1 MIINKEAIDKLII
14 SLIDKFKIQKKIAY
28 RAIILKAIDEDK
40 VNDMNEL
47 LAGIALLTLKFKQEE
62 EDGYKLQQQSN

>member
-1 MIINKEAIDKLII
+1 MISDKEAIEKLII
-14 SLIDKFKIQKKIAY
+14 SLIEKFQIKKKIAY
-28 RAIILKAIDEDK
+28 RATILKAIDEDK

-62 EDGYKLQQQSN
+62 ENGNKLQQQSN

>member
-1 MIINKEAIDKLII
+1 MIMNKEAIEKLII